1 MENQEVKNW
10 LLKNLNEGKK
20 ITVKWDC
27 GGDEA
32 FVYPSIDGVE
42 IDYQDEIHEEF
53 EFFLI
58 EKLEIPDAGEF
69 SLEGKGVIFIEDGN
83 IVIEHSAEGRFVT
96 DYDEDKKEEIYDN
109 ISEPLTKSV
118 LFEI

>member
-32 FVYPSIDGVE
+32 FVYPFIDGAEV
-42 IDYQDEIHEEF
+42 DYQDEIHEEF

-58 EKLEIPDAGEF
+58 K
-69 SLEGKGVIFIEDGN
+69 
-83 IVIEHSAEGRFVT
+83 
-96 DYDEDKKEEIYDN
+96 EDK
-109 ISEPLTKSV
+109 SEAKAPSK
-118 LFEI
+118 LFPECNLFKFCKLGA